1 MDVSQQTVHEVLTFW
16 YGQWPFDQQAADQK
30 KPTWFQS
37 SPSLDQ
43 EIQNQFELEIE
54 HLLKP
59 PCSSPQL
66 VLPEELDKALA
77 IILLLDQFTR
87 NIYRGNEKAFAG
99 DNIALDLCKQLID
112 KKQVEHLPMEVAA
125 FACMPLQHSEDADIQ
140 LLSIKTFDFIHKL
153 HGEKAKGYADF
164 ARIHKKIIDEF
175 GRYPHRNQALGRV
188 STDAEQKYLE
198 ADGHRFGQ

>member
-1 MDVSQQTVHEVLTFW
+1 MDVSQQTIQAVLTFW

-37 SPSLDQ
+37 SQALDQ
-43 EIQNQFELEIE
+43 EIKNKFELDIE
-54 HLLKP
+54 HLLKAP
-59 PCSSPQL
+59 GSFPQL
-66 VLPEELDKALA
+66 VLPDELDKALA

-99 DNIALDLCKQLID
+99 DSIALSLCKQLIENN
-112 KKQVEHLPMEVAA
+112 QIEHLPMDVAA
-125 FACMPLQHSEDADIQ
+125 FACMPLQHSEQADIQ
-140 LLSIKTFDFIHKL
+140 LLSIKTFDFIHER

-175 GRYPHRNQALGRV
+175 GRYPHRNHALGRA